1 MFGKRRNGG
10 GEIVAVPGEL
20 SKPLPSADW
29 PMDDEVLVNFGG
41 NPKIRENDFCLS
53 HAFTGVQIFGATGS
67 GKTSAS
73 IKTLAKSYLRAG
85 MGGLVLTAKTDE
97 LEEWIKLTEKCGRL
111 DDLISFSPKNE
122 FRFNFMHYEMQR
134 SGSAAGQTENL
145 VNLFC
150 NVVEVAERKTGGA
163 GGDAYWQRTLKQL
176 LRNAIDLAI
185 IAADNVDLSTIY
197 KIVSSA
203 PKNLDQLNDE
213 KWQGKSF
220 CMELLLKGE
229 EAEKNIRQK
238 SDFELVTSYWLE
250 EFPSLA
256 NETRSSIVSIFTS
269 MADGFLRGTM
279 RELFCTG
286 LNISPEDC
294 FDGKIIVV
302 NLPVKEWNE
311 LGQFAQV
318 LFKFVW
324 QRAVERRIPPGLSRE
339 ERQKQIRPLFLCA
352 DESHFFA
359 NSYDAQFQSTARSS
373 RCCTIYATQNLPS
386 YITAFG
392 GVQGR
397 QEAESFVGNLQTKI
411 FHANGDPA
419 TNQWAADSISKKWQ
433 TRFRSG
439 MSQNLSAKQEQG
451 ISINAGGISSM
462 EFAVPPYEFT
472 LLRTGGPEFEF
483 MVDAIIFQA
492 GRSFLAADGEAQ
504 NFTRHSFD
512 QRN

>member
-1 MFGKRRNGG
+1 MLGKGKKDG
-10 GEIVAVPGEL
+10 GEIVPAPGHIVAAQHPGEW
-20 SKPLPSADW
+20 PL
-29 PMDDEVLVNFGG
+29 DDEVLTSFGSD
-41 NPKIRENDFCLS
+41 PKIRENDFCLS

-73 IKTLAKSYLRAG
+73 IKTLVKSYLRAG

-97 LEEWIKLTEKCGRL
+97 LEEWIRLAEETGRQ
-111 DDLISFSPKNE
+111 DDLLSFSPKNE
-122 FRFNFMHYEMQR
+122 YRFDFMRYELGR
-134 SGSAAGQTENL
+134 KGAGAGQTENL

-150 NVVEVAERKTGGA
+150 NVIEVAERKGGQS
-163 GGDAYWQRTLKQL
+163 GNDAYWQRTLKQL

-185 IAADNVDLSTIY
+185 IAANDVDLATIH

-203 PKNLDQLNDE
+203 PKSLDQLEDE
-213 KWQGKSF
+213 KWQKLSV
-220 CMELLLKGE
+220 CNLLLLA
-229 EAEKNIRQK
+229 AEGSEKSDRQK
-238 SDFELVTSYWLE
+238 KDFELVKAYWTE
-250 EFPSLA
+250 EFPGLA

-279 RELFCTG
+279 RELFCTD
-286 LNISPEDC
+286 LNIRPEDS

-318 LFKFVW
+318 LFKFIW

-386 YITAFG
+386 YISAFG
-392 GVQGR
+392 GYQGKV
-397 QEAESFVGNLQTKI
+397 EAESFVGNLQTKI
-411 FHANGDPA
+411 FHANGDPT
-419 TNQWAADSISKKWQ
+419 TNQWAADSISKKLQ
-433 TRFRSG
+433 VRFRSG
-439 MSQNLSAKQEQG
+439 MSQALGDRQNQG
-451 ISINAGGISSM
+451 MSLNAGGSSM
-462 EFAVPPYEFT
+462 MEYAVPPYDFT
-472 LLRTGGPEFEF
+472 LLRTGGHEYEFT
-483 MVDAIIFQA
+483 VDAIIFQA
-492 GRSFLAADGEAQ
+492 GRSWLTEGEAQ
-504 NFTRHSFD
+504 NFIRHSFD
-512 QRN
+512 QKK